1 MPLQARLWGPIKVN
15 NIQLKSGTVPRV
27 LGVVVGVPSNY
38 YRNNRLTRHTSDD
51 MMPVSIFE

>member
-1 MPLQARLWGPIKVN
+1 MPLVGAHQVN

-27 LGVVVGVPSNY
+27 VGVVVGVPSNY

-51 MMPVSIFE
+51 DMMPVSIFE